1 MAASNAADIAA
12 GTVSRSIMFAWQLHV
27 APVAS
32 PAWAMQSGP
41 VATATPPRASTIA
54 DLAHRRAAGR
64 RRAAPSS
71 ASRARTSPPSSRSS
85 AFGPCAGSTTD
96 CVATAPTPGR
106 AQVQSEPTLNQCDW
120 TAAPSSPVS
129 GSRATIE

>member
-1 MAASNAADIAA
+1 MASNAADMAA
-12 GTVSRSIMFAWQLHV
+12 GTVSRSIMLAWQLQL

-41 VATATPPRASTIA
+41 VETATPPRASTTPTW
-54 DLAHRRAAGR
+54 RTAASGS
-64 RRAAPSS
+64 ASSS
-71 ASRARTSPPSSRSS
+71 ACSASAADSPRSSRSS

-106 AQVQSEPTLNQCDW
+106 AHVHSEPTLNQCDW